1 MEFQVD
7 YKGAEVQLNLR
18 GRLDVHAAGSA
29 WRLWER
35 LKSEPWRVL
44 VVNAADLQYLDG
56 AGVAWLQ
63 CVAAESQAL
72 RRDCTLIHLAHRFE
86 RLMAIYEPVQGIVHE
101 GQQRSLRYWLE
112 GMGRSVARS
121 GQALQRLVLF
131 TGELCYEF
139 LLVVLRPGRFR
150 WRDFL
155 DQMEQ
160 VGVNG
165 AGIVALIGFLLGLIL
180 AFQSAI
186 PMSQFGVEIYV
197 ANMVG
202 LSLLRELGPL
212 ITNVVLAGRS
222 GSAFA
227 AEIGTMQVN
236 EELAALQTMGLSP
249 VRFLVLPRMLGML
262 FVSPVLMALFSFM
275 GLIGGLV
282 VLLLMGYPLVAYT
295 NQVAG
300 AVSMADAAG
309 GMIKGMVFAL
319 LVAGVGCY
327 QGIYTGSGARSVGVS
342 TTRAVVNGILL
353 IAVTDGAFAVLFYAL
368 GI

>member
-1 MEFQVD
+1 M
-7 YKGAEVQLNLR
+7 
-18 GRLDVHAAGSA
+18 
-29 WRLWER
+29 
-35 LKSEPWRVL
+35 
-44 VVNAADLQYLDG
+44 
-56 AGVAWLQ
+56 
-63 CVAAESQAL
+63 
-72 RRDCTLIHLAHRFE
+72 
-86 RLMAIYEPVQGIVHE
+86 
-101 GQQRSLRYWLE
+101 
-112 GMGRSVARS
+112 
-121 GQALQRLVLF
+121 
-131 TGELCYEF
+131 
-139 LLVVLRPGRFR
+139 
-150 WRDFL
+150 
-155 DQMEQ
+155 
-160 VGVNG
+160 
-165 AGIVALIGFLLGLIL
+165 
-180 AFQSAI
+180 
-186 PMSQFGVEIYV
+186 
-197 ANMVG
+197 
-202 LSLLRELGPL
+202 
-212 ITNVVLAGRS
+212 
-222 GSAFA
+222 
-227 AEIGTMQVN
+227 
-236 EELAALQTMGLSP
+236 AALQTMGLSP